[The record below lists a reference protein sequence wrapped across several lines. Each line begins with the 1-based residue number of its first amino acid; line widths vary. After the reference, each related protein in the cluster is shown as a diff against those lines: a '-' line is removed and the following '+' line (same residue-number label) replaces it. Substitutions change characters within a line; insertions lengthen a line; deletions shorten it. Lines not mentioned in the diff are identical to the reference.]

1 MLFMNEMDINAA
13 IFGRS
18 NDPVLR
24 KAVQFL
30 VAFKDQVNEHSD
42 GWAHWGPPVKAAAK
56 LMTLIQTPPVT
67 GATEKD
73 LKLALA
79 PIKAFYTRRG
89 YAAGMQMPVVY

>member
-1 MLFMNEMDINAA
+1 MLFMNEFDIDSA

-18 NDPVLR
+18 NDPVLA
-24 KAVQFL
+24 KAVRFL
-30 VAFKDQVNEHSD
+30 VAFKDQVNANSD

-56 LMTLIQTPPVT
+56 LMTLIQNPPVT

-73 LKLALA
+73 LRSALA

-89 YAAGMQMPVVY
+89 YAAGMQMPVVF